1 MGASKTYQFSEKE
14 LNMAKFGRAL
24 AHPAR
29 VRIIR
34 ILQQHSCCRNTDL
47 TADLNLV
54 KSSVHD
60 HVKKLLEA
68 GLVSIEFYPNCYLIR
83 LNQHAFSYF
92 QRDFE

>member
-29 VRIIR
+29 VRIIHL
-34 ILQQHSCCRNTDL
+34 LQQHACCRNIDL
-47 TADLNLV
+47 TTDLNLG

-68 GLVSIEFYPNCYLIR
+68 GIVSVEFYPNCYLIR
-83 LNQHAFSYF
+83 LNSNVLNYF
-92 QRDFE
+92 QRNFD